1 MALWALTDNLAGAPK
16 WLTPTFTFDAAGVV
30 TAGDDDTIE
39 LTDHGINDLDQVT
52 LVNGSGGNLA
62 TAGVYVASVS
72 ATGVIK
78 LYTGANLGVA
88 RTNAINSGDTGRV
101 DLTVQGTGHS
111 LQVTPA
117 DVFFIDSTE
126 AQVTDNREIGFHV
139 PGWYRYAT
147 RTTSDGAT
155 RHDVELLCAV
165 SVGGSAVGDTG
176 DDGVTGD
183 TAVEDATVVDS

>member
-30 TAGDDDTIE
+30 TAGNDDTIT
-39 LTDHGINDLDQVT
+39 LTNHGIKDLDQVT

-88 RTNAINSGDTGRV
+88 RTNAIDSGNTGRV

-111 LQVTPA
+111 LQVTPDDIYFA
-117 DVFFIDSTE
+117 DATE
-126 AQVTDNREIGFHV
+126 VQVAANITRGFTV
-139 PGWYRYAT
+139 PGWYRYVA
-147 RTTSDGAT
+147 RTTGDSTART
-155 RHDVELLCAV
+155 DVELLCAV
-165 SVGGSAVGDTG
+165 SSSNVASVTIGDTG
-176 DDGVTGD
+176 VDGVSEEGIL
-183 TAVEDATVVDS
+183 ADS